1 MAFFMCLPTNDVESA
16 DASSQ
21 TARVAQLCMDWQLF
35 QQPGK
40 TVSTHAYKI
49 HSKNDLGK
57 AKCFIILVV

>member
-1 MAFFMCLPTNDVESA
+1 MMLRV
-16 DASSQ
+16 Q
-21 TARVAQLCMDWQLF
+21 MRRHKTARVAQLCMDWQLF

-40 TVSTHAYKI
+40 TLSTHAYKI